1 MGRREI
7 DTLITCSHLVHHI
20 HPIHIDVGFC
30 FLMAPGASAR
40 CVRSITL
47 HTSVRFNRRRA
58 PPAFSPSPSPSPSPS
73 CSQKLGEPQGAMVT
87 ASSAAVG
94 WMAMVLSKSAFV
106 APIFIATPN
115 PCVCVCVCVC
125 V

>member
-1 MGRREI
+1 
-7 DTLITCSHLVHHI
+7 
-20 HPIHIDVGFC
+20 
-30 FLMAPGASAR
+30 
-40 CVRSITL
+40 
-47 HTSVRFNRRRA
+47 
-58 PPAFSPSPSPSPSPS
+58 
-73 CSQKLGEPQGAMVT
+73 MVT

-125 V
+125 VSVCVCVTESE